1 MGRAVRAYEIRIKE
15 PLEATGQSE
24 SLDLAPAKAGGDEAA
39 LLENRSQNRMAA
51 LLV

>member
-1 MGRAVRAYEIRIKE
+1 VRAYEIRIKE
-15 PLEATGQSE
+15 LLEATGRSE